1 MPFNLD
7 PKTLASLPELNN
19 FIQTWQFLTFCSTL
33 NYQRKIA
40 EMAKQIA
47 AETEPFR
54 IERLN
59 GQLENMKAYEQ
70 AYGNL
75 YSNMLNTPQNLN
87 EQGMRRAQINAKAA
101 LDSRLKLIEREFKLM
116 QDCAEYYKNYKG
128 LGFLERY
135 KEAKKEFLKDRS
147 QLSVAINSARKTGAI
162 SEEDYQKYKES
173 QVNLYRKTAQIEQ
186 MLKSLTQVKE
196 QTATKEQTVEAKE
209 QTVTREQTVTQRQT
223 VQVDP
228 RRKANEATY
237 GINPQRPISRA
248 ASKIVSRVSEHI
260 PKARVANHGINVLE
274 REMNQ
279 INASMGTTN
288 EEYQTRVTQHAE
300 EVKKGRKEER
310 KAGLKRNVDPEL
322 LRQRDRLAME
332 IEQMKR
338 LYGTANSE
346 EYQAR
351 VEQLAELDKKIF
363 GRKAARAYRD
373 FNKPIALVGASQ
385 AVELPKNYVAMR
397 LQHQESKS
405 R

>member
-147 QLSVAINSARKTGAI
+147 QLSVTINSARKTGAI

-186 MLKSLTQVKE
+186 MLKSLTQVKA

-209 QTVTREQTVTQRQT
+209 QTVTREQTI
-223 VQVDP
+223 QVDP

-260 PKARVANHGINVLE
+260 PKARVANHGVNVLE

-300 EVKKGRKEER
+300 EVKKERKEER
-310 KAGLKRNVDPEL
+310 KAGIKRNVDPEL

>member
-1 MPFNLD
+1 M
-7 PKTLASLPELNN
+7 
-19 FIQTWQFLTFCSTL
+19 
-33 NYQRKIA
+33 
-40 EMAKQIA
+40 
-47 AETEPFR
+47 
-54 IERLN
+54 
-59 GQLENMKAYEQ
+59 
-70 AYGNL
+70 
-75 YSNMLNTPQNLN
+75 
-87 EQGMRRAQINAKAA
+87 
-101 LDSRLKLIEREFKLM
+101 
-116 QDCAEYYKNYKG
+116 
-128 LGFLERY
+128 
-135 KEAKKEFLKDRS
+135 KDRS
-147 QLSVAINSARKTGAI
+147 QLSVTINSARKTGAI
-162 SEEDYQKYKES
+162 SEEDYQRYKES

-196 QTATKEQTVEAKE
+196 QTATIEQTVEAKE
-209 QTVTREQTVTQRQT
+209 QTVTREQT

-260 PKARVANHGINVLE
+260 PKARVANHGVNVLE

-300 EVKKGRKEER
+300 EVKKERKEER
-310 KAGLKRNVDPEL
+310 KAGIKRNVDPEL

>member
-135 KEAKKEFLKDRS
+135 KEAKKEFLKLRS
-147 QLSVAINSARKTGAI
+147 QLSITVNSARKTGAI
-162 SEEDYQKYKES
+162 SEEDYQKYKEA

-209 QTVTREQTVTQRQT
+209 QT

-260 PKARVANHGINVLE
+260 PKARVANHGVNVLE

-300 EVKKGRKEER
+300 EVKKERKEER
-310 KAGLKRNVDPEL
+310 KAGIKRNVDPEL

-373 FNKPIALVGASQ
+373 FTKPIALVGASQ

>member
-7 PKTLASLPELNN
+7 PKTLASLPELNS

-75 YSNMLNTPQNLN
+75 YSDMLNTPQNLN

-147 QLSVAINSARKTGAI
+147 QLSVTINSARKTGAI
-162 SEEDYQKYKES
+162 SEEDYQRYKES

-196 QTATKEQTVEAKE
+196 QTATKEQNVEAKE
-209 QTVTREQTVTQRQT
+209 QT

-260 PKARVANHGINVLE
+260 PKARVANHGVNVLE
-274 REMNQ
+274 REMSQ

-300 EVKKGRKEER
+300 EVKKERKEER
-310 KAGLKRNVDPEL
+310 KAGIKRNVDPEL

>member
-135 KEAKKEFLKDRS
+135 KEAKKEFLKLRS
-147 QLSVAINSARKTGAI
+147 QLSITVNSARKTGAI
-162 SEEDYQKYKES
+162 SEEDYQKYKEA

-209 QTVTREQTVTQRQT
+209 QT

-260 PKARVANHGINVLE
+260 PKARVANHGVNVLE

-300 EVKKGRKEER
+300 EVKKERKEER
-310 KAGLKRNVDPEL
+310 KAGIKRNVDPEL